1 MAAELAKK
9 PDESKGLTR
18 TNSEL
23 DMLAEKAALLGR
35 DIQEDDEVSAVPL
48 SPAGA
53 PIPMPL
59 TTPGETTV
67 DPILSPAAAT
77 QAPVPQPMS
86 EKARGKL
93 RATSDSISSLPGSIA
108 AETAANEI
116 PDEELLRVAA
126 AGVGP
131 NGYVPT
137 QEWVSSWQKG

>member
-1 MAAELAKK
+1 MTAELAKK
-9 PDESKGLTR
+9 PDEAKGLTR

-35 DIQEDDEVSAVPL
+35 DLNEEDEVPALPS

-67 DPILSPAAAT
+67 DPILSPPAA
-77 QAPVPQPMS
+77 QVPAQQPMS

-93 RATSDSISSLPGSIA
+93 RATSDSISSLPSPTA
-108 AETAANEI
+108 AEAAANEI